1 MSNRRGE
8 LNFNRETPG
17 AAAKQ
22 CTRFIETTDGEFIIM
37 NKTSCQESTGTLTLS
52 KDMITMTTMEIA
64 KQTGKEHRN
73 VLRDT
78 RKMLTELYGSDALL
92 KFEQPYDAA
101 DGNVYDCFA
110 LPKNE
115 VLTLVSGY
123 SIPLRAKIIRR
134 WDELENGDASYK
146 LKGNKKEE
154 FELQMLGVKY
164 CADILNCSDSSRL
177 QLVHAVHEYQGVP
190 TAALPAYTE
199 NVRVTLSAT
208 ALLKDNKCSMGA
220 RKFNDLMIEK
230 GYLEIKE
237 RPSSKGGV
245 KTFKSLTET
254 GLEYGQN
261 DAHPKNPRETQPHY
275 FEDTFMDLFRLIK
288 E

>member
-1 MSNRRGE
+1 MNE
-8 LNFNRETPG
+8 L
-17 AAAKQ
+17 
-22 CTRFIETTDGEFIIM
+22 II
-37 NKTSCQESTGTLTLS
+37 S
-52 KDMITMTTMEIA
+52 KDMVTMTTNEIA
-64 KQTGKEHRN
+64 EQTGKRHDN

-78 RKMLTELYGSDALL
+78 KKMLTELYGNKGCL
-92 KFEQPYDAA
+92 KFEATYLTN
-101 DGNVYDCFA
+101 GKEFDCYR

-134 WDELENGDASYK
+134 WDELENGGATSK
-146 LKGNKKEE
+146 LNGSKKEE

-164 CADILNCSDSSRL
+164 CADILNCSDTSRL

-208 ALLKDNKCSMGA
+208 ALLKDNECGMSV

-230 GYLEIKE
+230 GYLEVKE
-237 RPSSKGGV
+237 RPSSKGGT
-245 KTFKSLTET
+245 KKFKALTEK

-275 FEDTFMDLFRLIK
+275 YEDTFMELFDLVNL
-288 E
+288 